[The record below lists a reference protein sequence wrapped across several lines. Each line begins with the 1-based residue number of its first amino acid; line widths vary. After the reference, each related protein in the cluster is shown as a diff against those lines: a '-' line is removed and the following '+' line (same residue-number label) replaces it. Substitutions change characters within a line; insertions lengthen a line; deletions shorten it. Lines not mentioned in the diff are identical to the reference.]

1 MNQKCCRRVSSY
13 IKFLYMHMERYS
25 GNDFFSRIP
34 LLHANINGSIALLC
48 GGGWA
53 DRSKAA
59 GKQGELGRNAG
70 GGDKLPP
77 GRAKK
82 IIFFFFCLC
91 ITHEMHLF
99 HFFKLKVV
107 LPNLGKLSDPSST
120 WVSREKEH

>member
-1 MNQKCCRRVSSY
+1 MT
-13 IKFLYMHMERYS
+13 
-25 GNDFFSRIP
+25 FFPRIL

-77 GRAKK
+77 GRAKTLY
-82 IIFFFFCLC
+82 F
-91 ITHEMHLF
+91 
-99 HFFKLKVV
+99 
-107 LPNLGKLSDPSST
+107 SSFA
-120 WVSREKEH
+120 SA